1 MVLRA
6 KIVAQSF
13 TVDWLSNAPWVS
25 IRTTATL
32 KRKGKTEKI
41 KMKKRRIQRIKVHS
55 YLISYPIIPALEK
68 LRQEDSHHVQDQS
81 GLHKELEA
89 SMGYRMRYRLKKSK
103 RKKILS
109 NIYMSYPTPVCKFY
123 QKNAIRCLAR
133 RQNLL

>member
-32 KRKGKTEKI
+32 KRKGKAKKI

-55 YLISYPIIPALEK
+55 YLISHPIIPALEK
-68 LRQEDSHHVQDQS
+68 LRQEDSHYVQDQS
-81 GLHKELEA
+81 GQHKELEA
-89 SMGYRMRYRLKKSK
+89 NMGYRMRYHLKKIK
-103 RKKILS
+103 KKKIF
-109 NIYMSYPTPVCKFY
+109 K
-123 QKNAIRCLAR
+123 
-133 RQNLL
+133 